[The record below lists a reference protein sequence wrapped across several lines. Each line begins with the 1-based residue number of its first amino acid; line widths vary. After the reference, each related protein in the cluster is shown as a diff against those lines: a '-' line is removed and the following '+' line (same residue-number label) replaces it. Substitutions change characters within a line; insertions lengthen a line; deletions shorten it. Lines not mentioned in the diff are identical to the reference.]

1 MSDVTMHAARPLPGG
16 RPTERDTLYNAAF
29 MALILAQAAAGHQAR
44 ADSGLPFSLAFL
56 VAPIVLHGPTRQ
68 ALPPQARSKMALWLE
83 EHPVQR
89 AGLGHRAASLVP
101 AVRAGFRYGL
111 RSGILALNDAM
122 LTAPKP
128 KVKSVDIT
136 LSAEVDD
143 ILKRARYVGGWF
155 ALTGSASGIYALW
168 RVKP

>member
-1 MSDVTMHAARPLPGG
+1 MDDVTTHAAQLPRG
-16 RPTERDTLYNAAF
+16 RPAERDALYNPPF
-29 MALILAQAAAGHQAR
+29 IALILAQAAAEHEAR

-68 ALPPQARSKMALWLE
+68 ALPRQARSKMALWLE

-89 AGLGHRAASLVP
+89 AGLGRRAASLTP
-101 AVRAGFRYGL
+101 AVRAGIRYGL
-111 RSGILALNDAM
+111 RSGALALNEAT

-128 KVKSVDIT
+128 KVRSNDIV

-143 ILKRARYVGGWF
+143 ILKRARSVGGWF
-155 ALTGSASGIYALW
+155 ALAGSASSIYALW

>member
-1 MSDVTMHAARPLPGG
+1 MSDVTMHADPLPGG
-16 RPTERDTLYNAAF
+16 RPAERDALYNAAF

-68 ALPPQARSKMALWLE
+68 VLPRQARSKMALWLE

-89 AGLGHRAASLVP
+89 AGLGRRAASLVSP
-101 AVRAGFRYGL
+101 VRAGIRYGL
-111 RSGILALNDAM
+111 RSGVLALNDAT
-122 LTAPKP
+122 LTATKP
-128 KVKSVDIT
+128 KVTSDEII

-143 ILKRARYVGGWF
+143 ILKRAEYVGGWF
-155 ALTGSASGIYALW
+155 ALAGSASGIYALW